1 MKKWKQ
7 KAIVQK
13 IICYLPFSHKINYIF
28 QKYVTKGVNLSDD
41 YFYDR
46 LGHARDHIKSFQKY
60 SNKKVLQSSLEIGT
74 GWYPIVPISFF
85 LFGADKIYSVDI
97 SFLTSKERLQ
107 ITLQKFVECNKLGLL
122 KNYIDF
128 LPERLNIITNLLAD
142 YDKLFLDDVLQKLN
156 ITYLIED
163 ARKLSLPDNSIDLVN
178 SNNTFEH
185 IYPVILIPILKEFR
199 RVVKKQDGVMSH
211 FIDMSDHFA
220 HFDKS
225 INIYNF
231 LQFSD
236 NEWKWID
243 NSIQPQSRNRIYDY
257 KQIYSELSIPISDE
271 SFREGNLNE
280 LKSIPLADKF
290 ANRPLTEIAK
300 SHCHFISNMKVSA

>member
-13 IICYLPFSHKINYIF
+13 IISYLPFSHKINYIF
-28 QKYVTKGVNLSDD
+28 QKHVTKGVCLSNE

-46 LGHARDHIKSFQKY
+46 LGHAREHLKGFRKY
-60 SNKKVLQSSLEIGT
+60 SDKTVPASCLEIGT
-74 GWYPIVPISFF
+74 GWYPIVPICFF
-85 LFGADKIYSVDI
+85 LAGADKIYSVDI
-97 SFLTSKERLQ
+97 SFLTSTERLKV
-107 ITLQKFVECNKLGLL
+107 TLQKFVACSNLGHLN
-122 KNYIDF
+122 NYIDV
-128 LPERLNIITNLLAD
+128 LPERLGVIKSLLD
-142 YDKLFLDDVLQKLN
+142 NYHKFTLDEALQKLN

-163 ARKLSLPDNSIDLVN
+163 ARDLSLPDNSIDLVN

-185 IYPVILIPILKEFR
+185 IYPDVLIPILKEFR
-199 RVVKKQDGVMSH
+199 RVVKKPGGVMSH

-236 NEWKWID
+236 KQWKWID
-243 NSIQPQSRNRIYDY
+243 NSIQPQSRIRIYDY
-257 KQIYSELSIPISDE
+257 KQIYADLQIPISDE
-271 SFREGNLNE
+271 SCREGDLNE
-280 LKSIPLADKF
+280 LESIPLADKF
-290 ANRPLTEIAK
+290 ANRPIDEIAK
-300 SHCHFISNMKVSA
+300 SHCHFISNMNTPV